1 MALRPA
7 RRVDCFVRPTPG
19 CKQSAC
25 APVTVAKSRWR
36 LRATRNYLDFNEFL
50 CRINIL
56 EFVLTEFS

>member
-19 CKQSAC
+19 SKQSAC

-36 LRATRNYLDFNEFL
+36 LRATRNYLDFKEFYV
-50 CRINIL
+50 
-56 EFVLTEFS
+56 ELTY